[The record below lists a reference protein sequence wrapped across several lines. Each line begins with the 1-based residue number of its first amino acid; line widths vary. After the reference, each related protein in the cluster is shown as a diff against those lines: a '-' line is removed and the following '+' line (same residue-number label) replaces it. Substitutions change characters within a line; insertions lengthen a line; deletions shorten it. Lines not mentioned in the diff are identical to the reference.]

1 MKVRFTE
8 RAEEDIRD
16 IGAYIRANSASGAEN
31 IRRSIVATIAFLE
44 EFPNLG
50 RTTSKENI
58 QVIATRGY
66 SFLIYYRQVRTSVV
80 ILHIRH
86 TSRNS
91 PTSELL

>member
-1 MKVRFTE
+1 MKARFTE
-8 RAEEDIRD
+8 RARKDLRD
-16 IGAYIRANSASGAEN
+16 IGAYVRANSPSGAEH

-50 RTTSKENI
+50 RITGKENV

-66 SFLIYYRQVRTSVV
+66 SLLIYYRQIRPSIV

-86 TSRNS
+86 TSRDI
-91 PTSELL
+91 PESELL